1 MSTARQNSVEQL
13 AELYNV
19 VIGVA
24 LSLSISN
31 AVDMNSHP
39 IPVKLDKLVNVLT
52 FLLIIIPFYHGAVRH
67 LFATYVEE
75 GGSSRIKNGPSLAD
89 FYLLFIEGCL
99 FVMMASVL
107 NETVT
112 FGWVLVSR
120 LLLDCVWGFLAWLAF
135 TGGQAQHAERIWSLI
150 NFFTAAILATILVF
164 LGDVFVQKPLLSQFG
179 LLAIIGAR
187 TILDYFKCAGTSICP
202 PIRPKGPAHR
212 HIIQNCR

>member
-75 GGSSRIKNGPSLAD
+75 GGSSRIKNGPLLAD

-112 FGWVLVSR
+112 FGWVLVS
-120 LLLDCVWGFLAWLAF
+120 LLLLECV
-135 TGGQAQHAERIWSLI
+135 
-150 NFFTAAILATILVF
+150 
-164 LGDVFVQKPLLSQFG
+164 GDFWRGSLSQEDRPNTQKEFG
-179 LLAIIGAR
+179 
-187 TILDYFKCAGTSICP
+187 SS
-202 PIRPKGPAHR
+202 
-212 HIIQNCR
+212 